1 MDTLVSIEPEAPSG
15 SQRVRLTLVALLSAL
30 YLLNLTGGLIE
41 MPDFLPV
48 VGNLDEVAAT
58 LLLARCLERLGLP
71 VMPTRQ

>member
-1 MDTLVSIEPEAPSG
+1 MDNLVRIEPEAPSG
-15 SQRVRLTLVALLSAL
+15 GQRVRLTLVALLSAL

-41 MPDFLPV
+41 IPDFLPV

-58 LLLARCLERLGLP
+58 VVLARCLERLGVS